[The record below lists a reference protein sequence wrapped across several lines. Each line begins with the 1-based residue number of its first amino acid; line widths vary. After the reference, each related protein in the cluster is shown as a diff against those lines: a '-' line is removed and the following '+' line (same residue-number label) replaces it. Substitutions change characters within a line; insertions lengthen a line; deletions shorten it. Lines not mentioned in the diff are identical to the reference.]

1 MKTFNEIV
9 YDKAIF
15 EGMDVSFMTD
25 SELNESIAVYH
36 MLNESF
42 DTDGLE
48 GLEAK
53 LKEGFLGTL
62 AGFIVGPAVGR
73 VIANALGVEKGILFD
88 MLTSRL
94 VSAALGNAIQKNL

>member
-1 MKTFNEIV
+1 MPRTRARKQRSRKNRTRRGGE
-9 YDKAIF
+9 Y
-15 EGMDVSFMTD
+15 
-25 SELNESIAVYH
+25 AVTAPISSYSSTAPISSYSSTAP
-36 MLNESF
+36 NGVGS
-42 DTDGLE
+42 
-48 GLEAK
+48 K